1 MISYDHPASIT
12 ALEAISEAQKLAFS
26 PIAFQASIALVR
38 LEILDVVEHAGNDGA
53 SVEEIAA
60 RVGLGAYGVSVLL
73 EMGASIG
80 LVWLRGD
87 RYVLDKVGH
96 FLLNDKMT
104 RVNMNFVAD
113 VCYNAMRRLQE
124 SVEQQTP
131 HGLREFGDWRT
142 LYPGLTQLP
151 EPARSSWFTFDQFYS
166 NAAFAEALPVVFA
179 RSPRRI
185 VDVGGNTGAWA
196 LSCASYSPSVRITIV
211 DLPEQIAAAR
221 EHLRGSPHRD
231 RIELWAADVLDESQP
246 LPSGADTV
254 WMSQFLDCFAED
266 QIAKILARVSR
277 VLPEDGALFVLELL
291 SDRQRHAAAAY
302 SLNATS
308 LYFTCVANGVSRMY
322 RSESLLRVLGAA
334 GFEVAAQH
342 DDLGLGHTLLH
353 CTKRQ

>member
-12 ALEAISEAQKLAFS
+12 ALDAISAAQKLAFS
-26 PIAFQASIALVR
+26 PIAFQASVALVR
-38 LEILDVVEHAGNDGA
+38 LEILGAVEHAGDGGA
-53 SVEEIAA
+53 SAEEISA
-60 RVGLGAYGVSVLL
+60 RVGLGNYGVSVLL

-80 LVWLRGD
+80 LVWRRGD

-113 VCYNAMRRLQE
+113 VCYSAMGQLRE
-124 SVEQQTP
+124 SVQQAAP
-131 HGLREFGDWRT
+131 RGLREFGDWRT
-142 LYPGLTQLP
+142 LYPGLTALP
-151 EPARSSWFTFDQFYS
+151 EPARASWFTFDHFYS
-166 NAAFAEALPVVFA
+166 NAAFVDALPMVFA
-179 RSPRRI
+179 SSPRRI

-196 LSCASYSPSVRITIV
+196 RACTGYDPSVRITLV

-221 EHLRGSPHRD
+221 AVLHGSSVAD

-246 LPSGADTV
+246 LPRGADIV

-266 QIAKILARVSR
+266 QIKSILARVSDVMR
-277 VLPEDGALFVLELL
+277 DGGVLFVLELF
-291 SDRQRHAAAAY
+291 SDRQRHEAAAY

-308 LYFTCVANGVSRMY
+308 LYFTCIANGVSRMY
-322 RSESLLRVLGAA
+322 RAGDFLRMLDAA

-353 CTKRQ
+353 CTKRP